1 MKIIDLFEAPIEDI
15 STVGDFGRSSS
26 FRDPKDRAI
35 LSNPAY
41 IQKVVDNWSKV
52 KQPFN
57 IYFVNNAEANRH
69 TEVGIVNR
77 EWLEKNMPKTY
88 PELNIRDDA
97 VNLIFTNNK
106 GSARIQMTPWI
117 MAHRLGHALY
127 RKPFYGSGPIP
138 VSLFHDATDMM
149 ERLAINLLDEAYGIK
164 LPRPLTYSE
173 RRAEST
179 ILKHFYHA
187 IGTMRAAREKNLRNH
202 FEFYFECFAQYLI
215 TGEIK
220 FNSLP
225 SMINLGKRG
234 RSKFQGTEGDH
245 QYYDS
250 LLRGAADSAGEYF
263 EASVGYSV
271 GKILVM

>member
-1 MKIIDLFEAPIEDI
+1 MKIIDLFETPIEDI

-35 LSNPAY
+35 LSNPVY

-69 TEVGIVNR
+69 TEVGIVNH

-88 PELNIRDDA
+88 PELKIRDDA

-117 MAHRLGHALY
+117 MAHRLGHALNHNLFY
-127 RKPFYGSGPIP
+127 RSAPLPASF
-138 VSLFHDATDMM
+138 FHDAEDII
-149 ERLAINLLDEAYGIK
+149 ERRAIYLLDEAYGIR
-164 LPRPLTYSE
+164 LSRTPSYRESS
-173 RRAEST
+173 EST

-202 FEFYFECFAQYLI
+202 YEFYYECFAQYLI

-225 SMINLGKRG
+225 SVIYLGKRG
-234 RSKFQGTEGDH
+234 RSKFRGTEGDH

-250 LLRGAADSAGEYF
+250 LLRDAADSAGEYF
-263 EASVGYSV
+263 EHSVGASV

>member
-1 MKIIDLFEAPIEDI
+1 MKIIDLLEAPIEDI

-69 TEVGIVNR
+69 TEVGLVNH

-117 MAHRLGHALY
+117 MAHRLGHALN
-127 RKPFYGSGPIP
+127 RRPFYGSGPLP
-138 VSLFHDATDMM
+138 ASFFHDAKSIM
-149 ERLAINLLDEAYGIK
+149 EQRAIYLLDEAYGIK
-164 LPRPLTYSE
+164 LPLTPSYRESSE
-173 RRAEST
+173 LT

-202 FEFYFECFAQYLI
+202 YEFYYECFAQYLI

-225 SMINLGKRG
+225 SVIYLGKRG

-250 LLRGAADSAGEYF
+250 LLRDAAESAGEYF
-263 EASVGYSV
+263 ENSVGASV